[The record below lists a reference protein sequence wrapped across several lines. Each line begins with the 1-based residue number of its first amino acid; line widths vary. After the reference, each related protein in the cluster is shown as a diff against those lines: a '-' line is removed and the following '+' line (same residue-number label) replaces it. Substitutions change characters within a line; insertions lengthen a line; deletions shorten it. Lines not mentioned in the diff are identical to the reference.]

1 MRGMITHRITPRK
14 RRLLQI
20 SLLVSVLLGG
30 MRLRADEQEQLRVGV
45 QPDGRIVVPTN
56 QILQPAGK
64 QITFPGRPVD
74 LLLVEG
80 GDTLVIKNQRNL
92 VFVAVASATI
102 KQTLALPVKKKAD
115 KSDSKEGLSVVGLL
129 ALEDRVYVSDFEK
142 QVCVARRQ
150 PDGRYS
156 WEQPFELKPPGVGGA
171 ADPAGM
177 AARTPTEIWVTSTR
191 GNSIQQ
197 LNLVTG
203 KAEQAVAVGVA
214 PYALCWVNPDTCY
227 VSNWG
232 GDPPATADP
241 QGTSSGSP
249 VRIDP
254 RTGVANHG
262 SVSVVAR
269 VAGHWRQV
277 KTIPVGLHPCGLILS
292 PHARFA
298 YVANANSDTV
308 SVIDTGTHQV
318 TETID
323 CRPEARLPFG
333 SGSNALA
340 LGPDGG
346 TLYVANGT
354 NNCVAV
360 IRLGRQ
366 SRERPDAAGPEQSE
380 LLGLIPTAWYPGAVC
395 LSADGSRLFV
405 ANVKGLGALSQP
417 RPAPKGRNSHDH
429 LGAVS
434 LIDVPGPARLA
445 EYTAAVN
452 RNNRLGYSLAGLQP
466 PRAGVPPVPVPVRH
480 GEPSVF
486 KHVLYIIKENRT
498 YDQVFG
504 DVREGNGDP
513 NLVLFGEEVTPN
525 HHALARQFTLLD
537 NFYCSGVLS
546 ADGHSWTNAAYV
558 TDYLEKAF
566 GGFTRS
572 YPDDGRD
579 PLAFPMTGF
588 LWDNALARGKT
599 LRIYGEFVAEEDYT
613 PKGTTWAD
621 LYADFKNDTSK
632 VPITIRPT
640 QKRLEAYT
648 HPRYP
653 YFPLVMPDVYRAR
666 LFLADLQE
674 FEKRGEMPNLLY
686 MSLPC
691 DHTEGTTPG
700 FPTPRAMVADNDLA
714 LGRIVEAVSRS
725 RFWKDTCIL
734 VVEDDPQNGF
744 DHVDGH
750 RTVALAISPYTR
762 RRFVDSTNYNQT
774 GMVKTIEL
782 MLGLPAMNQLDLSAT
797 PMRRCFQNEA
807 DLAPY
812 TALPNRVPLDEMN
825 PPVKQL
831 TGSARH
837 WALKSLEL
845 NLRQGDRADEDT
857 LNRILWH
864 SVRGDNVPYPERFTG
879 RAADRD

>member
-1 MRGMITHRITPRK
+1 
-14 RRLLQI
+14 
-20 SLLVSVLLGG
+20 
-30 MRLRADEQEQLRVGV
+30 
-45 QPDGRIVVPTN
+45 
-56 QILQPAGK
+56 
-64 QITFPGRPVD
+64 
-74 LLLVEG
+74 
-80 GDTLVIKNQRNL
+80 
-92 VFVAVASATI
+92 
-102 KQTLALPVKKKAD
+102 
-115 KSDSKEGLSVVGLL
+115 
-129 ALEDRVYVSDFEK
+129 
-142 QVCVARRQ
+142 
-150 PDGRYS
+150 
-156 WEQPFELKPPGVGGA
+156 
-171 ADPAGM
+171 
-177 AARTPTEIWVTSTR
+177 
-191 GNSIQQ
+191 
-197 LNLVTG
+197 
-203 KAEQAVAVGVA
+203 
-214 PYALCWVNPDTCY
+214 
-227 VSNWG
+227 
-232 GDPPATADP
+232 
-241 QGTSSGSP
+241 

-254 RTGVANHG
+254 RTGAANHG

-269 VAGHWRQV
+269 VAGQWQQI
-277 KTIPVGLHPCGLILS
+277 KTIPVGLHPSGLILS

-308 SVIDTGTHQV
+308 SVIDTKTHQV
-318 TETID
+318 AETIA

-354 NNCVAV
+354 NNCVAA

-366 SRERPDAAGPEQSE
+366 SRERPDEAGPERSE

-395 LSADGSRLFV
+395 LSADGRRLFV

-417 RPAPKGRNSHDH
+417 RPAAKGRNSHDH

-434 LIDVPGPARLA
+434 LIDVPDPARLA
-445 EYTAAVN
+445 EYTDVVN

-466 PRAGVPPVPVPVRH
+466 PRAGVPPVPVPSRH

-504 DVREGNGDP
+504 DMKEGNGDP

-525 HHALARQFTLLD
+525 HHALARQFTLFD

-546 ADGHSWTNAAYV
+546 ADGHYWTNAAYV

-613 PKGTTWAD
+613 PKGATWAD
-621 LYADFKNDTSK
+621 LYADYKNATGK
-632 VPITIRPT
+632 VPVKIRPT
-640 QKRLEAYT
+640 QKRLVPYT
-648 HPRYP
+648 HPSYP
-653 YFPLVMPDVYRAR
+653 YFPLVMPDVSRAK
-666 LFLADLQE
+666 LFLADLRE
-674 FEKRGEMPNLLY
+674 FEKRGEMPSLLY

-734 VVEDDPQNGF
+734 VVEDDPQDGF

-762 RRFVDSTNYNQT
+762 RRFVDRTNYNQT

-797 PMRRCFQNEA
+797 PMRHCFQNEA

-825 PPVKQL
+825 PPLKQL
-831 TGSARH
+831 TGLARH

-845 NLRQGDRADEDT
+845 NLKEGDRADEDT

-864 SVRGDNVPYPERFTG
+864 SVRGDKVPYPERFAG